1 LSQPNINK
9 SLAEEVHCI
18 AKLTIVTFNLLLLK
32 SHFLG
37 VTIMTKYDKIFN
49 SSDISDESLSPE
61 EAVAAIAVVTAI
73 ADSAVEEVDPE
84 TLGSILWEFEVF
96 EEYSEDEI
104 TEIVDKLIGIAEDEG
119 LGALYN
125 AASEALSDDLVLD
138 AFAAGIIVLIEDEEE
153 LVIPQHKQPYLKK
166 LQEALDLEDEEAQ
179 EIVQEVIAAFQE
191 AENEEYL
198 EEVEDY
204 SEDVYESPLGNFTV
218 PIPVDSQQGGK
229 VQTQEGV
236 VGFSDDFGTLI
247 RIDYYPIPPEQ
258 IEEMGS
264 IGQEKYLQS
273 ILVDKYL
280 PQAILANVPNAQV
293 EYSEYLADT
302 MAGAYFVLINMPQG
316 STISKRENNGTATRL
331 DAYRGL
337 LSFINAEFLYIVSS
351 QRSFLKDETRGSVE
365 EEAEDI
371 KESILEFIETIDFT

>member
-1 LSQPNINK
+1 
-9 SLAEEVHCI
+9 
-18 AKLTIVTFNLLLLK
+18 
-32 SHFLG
+32 
-37 VTIMTKYDKIFN
+37 MTKYDNIFN
-49 SSDISDESLSPE
+49 SSEISEESLSPE

-73 ADSAVEEVDPE
+73 ADSAIEEVDPE

-104 TEIVDKLIGIAEDEG
+104 TEIVDRLIGIAEDDG

-125 AASEALSDDLVLD
+125 AASAAISDDLVLD
-138 AFAAGIIVLIEDEEE
+138 AFAAGVIVLIEDEEE
-153 LVIPQHKQPYLKK
+153 LVIPQQKQPYLKK

-198 EEVEDY
+198 EEGEDY

-236 VGFSDDFGTLI
+236 VGFSDDFGTLL
-247 RIDYYPIPPEQ
+247 RIDYYSIPPEQ
-258 IEEMGS
+258 IKEIGS

-293 EYSEYLADT
+293 EYSEYLSDT
-302 MAGAYFVLINMPQG
+302 MAGAYFALINMPQG
-316 STISKRENNGTATRL
+316 STISKQENNGTATRL

-337 LSFINAEFLYIVSS
+337 LSFINAEFLYIISS
-351 QRSFLKDETRGSVE
+351 QRSFLKDEIRGSAE
-365 EEAEDI
+365 EEAEYI
-371 KESILEFIETIDFT
+371 KESILEFVETIDFA